1 MYDSN
6 LFSAVLNLDYC
17 GEVLK
22 PDPIPCYA
30 EKNLCSIIFFI
41 VKDFVYSLFNLLS
54 SR

>member
-30 EKNLCSIIFFI
+30 EKICVPSF
-41 VKDFVYSLFNLLS
+41 SLL
-54 SR
+54 